1 MKVLLRQI
9 ELGVERLAATKH
21 IYQTVHKAQLCAGIH
36 CSKLYLMYTLVFS
49 IAFAALTLLV
59 GRQEEHL
66 ACKKLSGGYLSG
78 ARCRLAYSPADA
90 TVTHCLLLQ

>member
-9 ELGVERLAATKH
+9 ELGVERLAATQH
-21 IYQTVHKAQLCAGIH
+21 TYQTVVHKAQLCAGIH

-66 ACKKLSGGYLSG
+66 ACKKAEWWLSVWSEVQT
-78 ARCRLAYSPADA
+78 CI
-90 TVTHCLLLQ
+90 